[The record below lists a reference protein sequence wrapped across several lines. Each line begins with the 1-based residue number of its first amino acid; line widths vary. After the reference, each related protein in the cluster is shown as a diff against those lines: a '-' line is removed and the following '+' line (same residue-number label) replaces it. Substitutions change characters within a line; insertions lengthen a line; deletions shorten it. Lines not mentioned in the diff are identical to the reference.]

1 MVNAATQQWTRDLV
15 PIALPGAGQL
25 HGELT
30 FVYLVRDADRGYHQR
45 KMRAQKPQLVVF
57 YHRNR
62 IWIYRDEG
70 HEKPWRVV
78 FDGLSSPEIRDRL
91 ETGAKNTALAL
102 AQNIY
107 FPDLQPALD
116 KIDWRDLRT

>member
-1 MVNAATQQWTRDLV
+1 
-15 PIALPGAGQL
+15 
-25 HGELT
+25 
-30 FVYLVRDADRGYHQR
+30 
-45 KMRAQKPQLVVF
+45 MREQGPQLIGF

-78 FDGLSSPEIRDRL
+78 FDGLSSPEIRERS
-91 ETGAKNTALAL
+91 EVGAKNTALAL

-107 FPDLQPALD
+107 FPDLRPVLEQM
-116 KIDWRDLRT
+116 DWRDLRR